1 MKKRIL
7 AVLLSAAMCVG
18 LLAGCGT
25 GNKDTADDGQITLDV
40 WDIWTDPSS
49 SLTKAFETAVAEYEE
64 EHPDINIELH
74 GLDSD
79 AYKTKMSTEFAGK
92 ADGIDVFYYWAPG
105 MIKKLIDADKVLPI
119 DEYVTDDQLARVKE
133 GSTQS
138 FEFDGKL
145 YGLPI
150 DSYMVILFCNQEL
163 FDEAGAKIPTT
174 YDELL
179 DAAKKLQKL
188 DGVTPLALGAKDGWL
203 AGFLYESLAMREV
216 GAEKVNQVLLGKEA
230 FDDEGF
236 VSAAEKMNEL
246 YTAGV
251 LGESPLEDGEAE
263 ANVKFLGGRAAM
275 RLTGSWFASDIDS
288 SEDSNVKDHIAVT
301 TFPLT
306 KEDGAVTD
314 YGGGSNSS
322 FFVNKSTDH
331 PKEAA
336 EFAAYICEAMG
347 SQALELGSGFTA
359 WNVETDESKISP
371 TFVKMMDLFENVET
385 GVLAWD
391 TILDSNPAAIH
402 QEACQTLL
410 ADPADVD
417 GFIAEHQ
424 DVIGKQ

>member
-7 AVLLSAAMCVG
+7 ATLFSAVMCVG
-18 LLAGCGT
+18 MLAGCGA
-25 GNKDTADDGQITLDV
+25 GEGEDAGDGQVTLDV

-49 SLTKAFETAVAEYEE
+49 SLTTAFETAVEQYEVDN
-64 EHPDINIELH
+64 PDINIELH

-92 ADGIDVFYYWAPG
+92 AEGVDVFYYWAPG
-105 MIKKLIDADKVLPI
+105 MIKKLIEADKVLPI
-119 DEYVTDDQLARVKE
+119 DEYVIDEQLTRVKE

-174 YDELL
+174 YEELL
-179 DAAKKLQKL
+179 EAGEKLQQL

-203 AGFLYESLAMREV
+203 AGFLYESIAMREV
-216 GAEKVNQVLLGKEA
+216 GAEKVNQVLLGEEV
-230 FDDEGF
+230 FDNQGF

-246 YTAGV
+246 YKAGF
-251 LGESPLEDGEAE
+251 LGENPLEDGEAE
-263 ANVKFLGGRAAM
+263 ANAKFLGGRAAM

-288 SEDSNVKDHIAVT
+288 ADDSDVKDHIVVT
-301 TFPLT
+301 TFPIT
-306 KEDGAVTD
+306 REEGAVTD

-347 SQALELGSGFTA
+347 SQAPELGSGFTA

-371 TFVKMMDLFENVET
+371 TFAKMMDLFEGVEN

-391 TILDSNPAAIH
+391 TVLDSNPAATH
-402 QEACQTLL
+402 QEECQTLL
-410 ADPADVD
+410 EDPADID
-417 GFIAEHQ
+417 GFIQGHQ
-424 DVIGKQ
+424 EVIGKQ

>member
-1 MKKRIL
+1 MKKKLIATL
-7 AVLLSAAMCVG
+7 MSAAMCVG
-18 LLAGCGT
+18 SLT
-25 GNKDTADDGQITLDV
+25 GMGAVPVMADDEKITLNV

-49 SLTKAFETAVAEYEE
+49 SLTGAFQDAVDKYEE
-64 EHPDINIELH
+64 ENPNIDIEVH

-79 AYKTKMSTEFAGK
+79 AYKTKMATEFAGK

-119 DEYVTDDQLARVKE
+119 DEYVTDDQLSRVKE

-150 DSYMVILFCNQEL
+150 DSYMVVLFCNQEL

-179 DAAKKLQKL
+179 DASEKLQTL
-188 DGVTPLALGAKDGWL
+188 DGVTPLAVGAKDGWL

-216 GAEKVNQVLLGKEA
+216 GADKVNKVLLGEEP

-236 VSAAEKMNEL
+236 TSAAQKMNEL
-246 YTAGV
+246 YTTGA
-251 LGESPLEDGEAE
+251 LGANPLEDGEAE

-275 RLTGSWFASDIDS
+275 RLTGSWFAGDIDS
-288 SEDSNVKDHIAVT
+288 STDSDVKDHVVAT
-301 TFPLT
+301 TFPIT
-306 KEDGAVTD
+306 KEDGDTTD

-322 FFVNKSTDH
+322 FFVNKNTEH
-331 PKEAA
+331 PEEAA
-336 EFAAYICEAMG
+336 KFAAYISEAIG
-347 SQALELGSGFTA
+347 SQALSLGSGFSA
-359 WNVETDESKISP
+359 WNTETDDSDVSP
-371 TFVKMMDLFENVET
+371 TFKAMIPLFDSVKT

-391 TILDSNPAAIH
+391 TVLDSNAAATH
-402 QEACQTLL
+402 QEECQTLL
-410 ADPADVD
+410 ADSPDID
-417 GFIAEHQ
+417 SFIANHQ
-424 DVIGKQ
+424 AVIGKQQ

>member
-7 AVLLSAAMCVG
+7 ATLLSAVMGVG
-18 LLAGCGT
+18 LLAGCGA
-25 GNKDTADDGQITLDV
+25 GENEDAGDGQITLDV

-49 SLTKAFETAVAEYEE
+49 SLTTAFETAVEQYEADN
-64 EHPDINIELH
+64 PDINIELH

-92 ADGIDVFYYWAPG
+92 AEGIDVFYYWAPG
-105 MIKKLIDADKVLPI
+105 MIKKLIEADKVLPI
-119 DEYVTDDQLARVKE
+119 DEYVTDEQLTRVKE

-174 YDELL
+174 YEELL
-179 DAAKKLQKL
+179 EAGEKLQQL

-216 GAEKVNQVLLGKEA
+216 GAEKVNQVLLGEES
-230 FDDEGF
+230 FDNQGF

-246 YTAGV
+246 YKAGI
-251 LGESPLEDGEAE
+251 LGQNPLEDGEAE
-263 ANVKFLGGRAAM
+263 ANAKFLGGRAAM

-288 SEDSNVKDHIAVT
+288 ADDSDVKDHIVVT
-301 TFPLT
+301 TFPIT
-306 KEDGAVTD
+306 REDGAVTD

-347 SQALELGSGFTA
+347 SQAPELGSGFTA

-371 TFVKMMDLFENVET
+371 TFAKMMDLFEGVEN

-391 TILDSNPAAIH
+391 TVLDSNPAATH
-402 QEACQTLL
+402 QEECQTLL
-410 ADPADVD
+410 EDPADID
-417 GFIAEHQ
+417 GFIQGHQ
-424 DVIGKQ
+424 EVIGKQ